1 MQLNK
6 IYKIDQSQPD
16 MNAPRDRNGPIKSS
30 QQVFDRTHVDDELS
44 FDQGLTMATYSFL
57 ILAFLGV
64 VYGSDVIELTD
75 SNFGSRIKSMDLAL
89 VEFFAP
95 W

>member
-1 MQLNK
+1 
-6 IYKIDQSQPD
+6 
-16 MNAPRDRNGPIKSS
+16 MNAPRGRNRPIKRG
-30 QQVFDRTHVDDELS
+30 QQVFDWTHVHAEVS

-57 ILAFLGV
+57 ILAFLSV

>member
-1 MQLNK
+1 MAAMRF
-6 IYKIDQSQPD
+6 II
-16 MNAPRDRNGPIKSS
+16 
-30 QQVFDRTHVDDELS
+30 
-44 FDQGLTMATYSFL
+44 LT
-57 ILAFLGV
+57 FLGA